1 MSIPEGTSGPKGDDA
16 RSPGPVLL
24 VVGQI
29 GAAVMAVS
37 LFLPWLTMLW
47 ESRSYL
53 SLGLRLIEAL
63 NKSNP
68 FNGTTNQIGEGLFYL
83 ALFAAP
89 AGATVLAVFTAID
102 SLAQK
107 RKLRDSFAGFVLAGV
122 VGLVGSGGFYYLCTR
137 SPGFS
142 SDTLSSGYFL
152 FAVASVVVLVCGAAG
167 GASEE
172 G

>member
-16 RSPGPVLL
+16 RGPGPVLL

-53 SLGLRLIEAL
+53 SLSLRLIEAL
-63 NKSNP
+63 NKTNP
-68 FNGTTNQIGEGLFYL
+68 FNGTPGKDGEGLLCL

-89 AGATVLAVFTAID
+89 AAATVIGFFVALDGLGKKTDLKGCLGGLAF
-102 SLAQK
+102 
-107 RKLRDSFAGFVLAGV
+107 AGV
-122 VGLVGSGGFYYLCTR
+122 VGLVGAGGFYYLCSR
-137 SPGFS
+137 VPGFS
-142 SDTLSSGYFL
+142 SDAFGSGYFL
-152 FAVASVVVLVCGAAG
+152 FAVASLVVLGAGAAG
-167 GASEE
+167 AASEE
-172 G
+172 K